1 MSGEH
6 REYVDLQDAA
16 RQQIN
21 LPGLLHEIVF
31 VVVVVFYLVRLMAR
45 VLDVGNKDVEQRA
58 LASRPPVH
66 RGSAFDPR
74 RPASQ
79 KTRSAS

>member
-45 VLDVGNKDVEQRA
+45 VLMLETKPRA
-58 LASRPPVH
+58 A
-66 RGSAFDPR
+66 GPR
-74 RPASQ
+74 ITTAC
-79 KTRSAS
+79 A